1 MHLSVGTH
9 PGGTASPL
17 LYRIR
22 LSSLLNGRP
31 SSSQKSLMRV
41 HGQQKQTIFV
51 CLGVVWTMRTEV
63 VAAAVE
69 RRASRPQR
77 GEHNPAQFV
86 LAAARLVER
95 GLGSFARQFC
105 LETHEFRSKPY
116 LLQTSLGGARV

>member
-17 LYRIR
+17 LYSTR

-41 HGQQKQTIFV
+41 HGQQQQTIFV

-69 RRASRPQR
+69 RRRNNGEARHGRASRPQ
-77 GEHNPAQFV
+77 HNPVQFV

-95 GLGSFARQFC
+95 G
-105 LETHEFRSKPY
+105 
-116 LLQTSLGGARV
+116 